1 MMRRWALAGAG
12 LAMIWTLAACGER
25 GAEDGAR
32 NDADA
37 VVETAAND
45 ASSDETAHP
54 DGGNGAGSIHVPDP
68 ATPSV
73 HETTIEDLPE
83 VGAGGDVEGASALDG
98 VELPDLDEDA
108 LNNAARLASVLDDP
122 RRDEDRARDD
132 WRHPAET
139 LSFFGV
145 TPDMRVAEVLPG
157 GGWYTRVLAPLVADR
172 GAYMALNY
180 PMALLETRAGGSL
193 TDEQRGEAEAW
204 GAGFEAQLSEW
215 APPSLEV
222 MGAYRLADVPEEYQG
237 QLDAILYMRALHHLN
252 RYGFLDQ
259 AAAESFALLRSG
271 GVVGVVQHRAPETAS
286 DDYVTGANGY
296 MRESDVI
303 AAFEAAGFEL
313 AERSEINANLADT
326 ADHEGG
332 VWMLAPAGR
341 AEGADAARFAA
352 IGESDRMTLLFRKP

>member
-1 MMRRWALAGAG
+1 MMRRLALAGAS
-12 LAMIWTLAACGER
+12 LAAIWALAACER
-25 GAEDGAR
+25 PDEAAQ
-32 NDADA
+32 NNADTM
-37 VVETAAND
+37 VETASND
-45 ASSDETAHP
+45 APSHLSETPSDAD
-54 DGGNGAGSIHVPDP
+54 DGAVVAINVPDP
-68 ATPSV
+68 ETPSV
-73 HETTIEDLPE
+73 HATTIEDLPE

-122 RRDEDRARDD
+122 RRDEDRARDV

-139 LSFFGV
+139 LRFFGV

-180 PMALLETRAGGSL
+180 PVALLETRAGGSL
-193 TDEQRGEAEAW
+193 TEEQRAEAEAW
-204 GAGFEAQLSEW
+204 GEGFAARLSDW

-222 MGAYRLADVPEEYQG
+222 LGAYRFADVPAEYEG
-237 QLDAILYMRALHHLN
+237 QLDAVLFMRALHHLN
-252 RYGFLDQ
+252 RFGFMDD
-259 AAAESFALLRSG
+259 AAEESFDLLRSG
-271 GVVGVVQHRAPETAS
+271 GVVGVVQHRAPETAP

-296 MRESDVI
+296 LRESEVI

-313 AERSEINANLADT
+313 VETSEINANLADT

-332 VWMLAPAGR
+332 VWMLAPSSR
-341 AEGADAARFAA
+341 AEGADAERLAA
-352 IGESDRMTLLFRKP
+352 VGESDRMTLLFRKP